1 MALCEHE
8 YIAKVL
14 GFTIQDEIHV
24 GIIMPLYSQSLENFL
39 KDDEN
44 QPLKF
49 LDALRFVWQTASV
62 RLFIHFF
69 IYIIWKNDI
78 NDGKN
83 QSR

>member
-14 GFTIQDEIHV
+14 GFTFKDELQI
-24 GIIMPLYSQSLENFL
+24 GIIMPLYTQSLEKFL

-44 QPLKF
+44 QPLQF

-62 RLFIHFF
+62 RLFIHFLF
-69 IYIIWKNDI
+69 ILF
-78 NDGKN
+78 GKMI
-83 QSR
+83 